1 MKTMR
6 FSIILFTACLMVQA
20 ILPGGIC
27 SAQEETP
34 EVEMR
39 LANGVPVEGTFKSA
53 VPEGLTIQ
61 SAKGTKVLP
70 WKYLSAGTRWRYER
84 PMLAELEA
92 KRIKAEKQAKAKAEA
107 DAKAAAAKS
116 VADAAKKSAG
126 TNAAPAVPSPAK
138 PATPA
143 EK

>member
-20 ILPGGIC
+20 ILFTGIC
-27 SAQEETP
+27 FAQEETA

-39 LANGVPVEGTFKSA
+39 LANGVPVEGSFKSA
-53 VPEGLTIQ
+53 APEGLTVQ
-61 SAKGTKVLP
+61 SARGTKVLP

-92 KRIKAEKQAKAKAEA
+92 KRIKAEKAAKAKAEA
-107 DAKAAAAKS
+107 AAKAAAAL
-116 VADAAKKSAG
+116 AAAAAFALAAFSAFILLASNSTSIG
-126 TNAAPAVPSPAK
+126 RS
-138 PATPA
+138 
-143 EK
+143 

>member
-1 MKTMR
+1 MR
-6 FSIILFTACLMVQA
+6 LSITLFMFCLMMQA
-20 ILPGGIC
+20 ILIASIC
-27 SAQEETP
+27 SAQGETT

-53 VPEGLTIQ
+53 APEGLTVE

-92 KRIKAEKQAKAKAEA
+92 RRIKAEKEAKAKAEA
-107 DAKAAAAKS
+107 DAKAVAAKAA
-116 VADAAKKSAG
+116 ADAAKKTAG
-126 TNAAPAVPSPAK
+126 TNAASAVPSPAK

-143 EK
+143 GK